1 MEGLNS
7 NLNLNAGAPPRVQP
21 RIGEWGPQQVPATR
35 RKKRMRWWVSLALL
49 GVVALLFGYGYYV
62 YLQVR

>member
-7 NLNLNAGAPPRVQP
+7 NLNLNAGVPPRVQP
-21 RIGEWGPQQVPATR
+21 RLGDWGPVEVPSTR
-35 RKKRMRWWVSLALL
+35 QKKRMRWWAVLAFLATLL
-49 GVVALLFGYGYYV
+49 VIVGYGYYI

>member
-49 GVVALLFGYGYYV
+49 GVVALIFGYGYYV